1 MALEDGSPA
10 TFTPQ
15 VIANAFVKQYY
26 QTLRYARE
34 DAYKFYNDKSILG
47 RTDSN
52 GKMICVTTIDD
63 IKEQLVSTDCA
74 DCLIEIET
82 VDAQPSHVDG
92 VIILV
97 AGYFTTAV
105 VKQKFIQSFFLAP
118 QENSGYYVLNDTF
131 RLTGISFEVKVVAA
145 NHDNKSTQ
153 ITTLPNEPE
162 IDSFKESEV
171 PGVPPAG
178 NILVNDGV
186 ISTSANVV
194 SPVKNDP
201 VVETCVKVVN
211 EDVVKIPVAAP
222 ASTPVT
228 AEEVV
233 NKDFVKIPE
242 SAPALPSSV
251 EKAAPAPPASV
262 EKAAAAPP
270 ASVEKGAPA
279 PRTPVEKADP
289 APSAPVEKGA
299 PALRAPVEKADPAPR
314 APVEKEVTRK
324 TYASVV
330 KIPREDTQPAPAARP
345 SKPNLNI
352 KMVQNTEKNV
362 SSPSKPAHATVNALP
377 GDKGVPKNKSPDEPG
392 YSIFVKNLPFEA
404 TVEMVEQEFSK
415 FGAIKSGGVQVK
427 CQPDQFCF
435 GFVEFESQQSMLAA
449 IEASRVYF
457 GTRES
462 YVEEKRTKTRVVDGV
477 ITRGDDNGNGGGGRF
492 HSGRGGGYYGD
503 GYKRQWGGQNN
514 GYYNGADNMRNDY
527 SGRVRGPQGNGHPQ
541 NGHGYHQ
548 NGHGYYS
555 GNGYQQRRP
564 NSNGNGLRVERN
576 NGFRQQ
582 GPASA

>member
-242 SAPALPSSV
+242 SAPALPSS
-251 EKAAPAPPASV
+251 
-262 EKAAAAPP
+262 
-270 ASVEKGAPA
+270 
-279 PRTPVEKADP
+279 
-289 APSAPVEKGA
+289 
-299 PALRAPVEKADPAPR
+299 VEKADPAPR